1 MDFFARF
8 TNKAK
13 EALSL
18 AAECAKE
25 MGHNYVGTEHLLA
38 GLCGTED
45 STAKLLS
52 ENGVTLE
59 NTASAVI
66 ELVGKG
72 DYVINNAFGYTP
84 RVKKILEYSAAI
96 ARQLGQNYVG
106 TEHILYA
113 LINENDSVAT
123 RVLRELGADKKQL
136 ESGIMSMLEG
146 GRESA
151 GGRGQNGGTP
161 KLDKFGRDLTQ
172 AAKNGEL
179 DPVIGRDAEIERMI
193 QVLIR
198 RTKNNPVLVGEP
210 GVGKSAIAEGLAS
223 RIVEGNVPELLKDKR
238 VVSLDLAGMIAG
250 AKYRGEFEER
260 FKDAINELVKDKNV
274 ILFID
279 EIHTIVGAGSAEGSM
294 DAANMLKPMLAR
306 GEFQLIGA
314 TTLDEYR
321 KYIEKDAALER
332 RFAPITVG
340 EPTCEQTV
348 EILKGLRDKYEAHHK
363 VRITDEAIKAAVTL
377 SDRYITDRFLPDK
390 AIDLMDEAGSKVRIK
405 MFSAPPDVKDIEKHL
420 EDIKKEKEQAV
431 TRQEYEHAAKLRD
444 EEKETTEKLE
454 QIRKAWEEKRGE
466 VKPEVTERDIA
477 EIVADWTKV
486 PVTQLTEDEAHKL
499 LHLEEEL
506 HKRVIGQE
514 EAVSAVAKAI
524 RRARAGLKDP
534 NRPIGSFIFLGPTG
548 VGKTELSKALAESMF
563 GDEDAMI
570 RLDMSEYMEK
580 HAVSKL
586 IGSPP
591 GYVGFDDG
599 GQLTEKVRRKPYCV
613 LLFDEIEK
621 AHPDVFNILLQ
632 ILDDGRLTDAKG
644 RTVDFKNCVIIMTS
658 NIGASEI
665 KQRSMGFGAKDED
678 DAKEKADYESMK
690 ETMIAELKRN
700 FRPEFINRIDDIIV
714 FHKLV
719 PEDISKIARLMI
731 KTVSKRLAER
741 DIYLDFTDEAAELLS
756 KQGFDEEYGARPLRR
771 VIQQTVEDELSERI
785 LDGSIKFGDKVKMTA
800 KDGKIEFELEN
811 EPTQSESAEK

>member
-25 MGHNYVGTEHLLA
+25 LGHNYVGTEHLLA
-38 GLCGTED
+38 GLCGAED
-45 STAKLLS
+45 STSQLLS
-52 ENGVTLE
+52 DCQVNVENV
-59 NTASAVI
+59 ASAIVDM
-66 ELVGKG
+66 VGKG
-72 DYVINNAFGYTP
+72 DYIINNSFGYTP
-84 RVKKILEYSAAI
+84 RVKKILEVSAAI
-96 ARQLGQNYVG
+96 SRQLGNNYVG
-106 TEHILYA
+106 TEHMLYA
-113 LINENDSVAT
+113 IMTESDSVAV
-123 RVLRELGADKKQL
+123 RILRELSADFAKL
-136 ESGIMSMLEG
+136 EQGILEMTRSGGEYASKD
-146 GRESA
+146 SKS
-151 GGRGQNGGTP
+151 GTP
-161 KLDKFGRDLTQ
+161 KLDKFGRDLTL

-179 DPVIGRDAEIERMI
+179 DPVIGRDKEIERMI

-198 RTKNNPVLVGEP
+198 RTKNNPVLIGEP

-223 RIVEGNVPELLKDKR
+223 KIVEGNVPELLKDKR

-260 FKDAINELVKDKNV
+260 FKDALNELVKDKNV

-279 EIHTIVGAGSAEGSM
+279 ELHTIVGAGSAEGSM

-306 GEFQLIGA
+306 GELQLIGA

-332 RFAPITVG
+332 RFAPIMVG
-340 EPTCEQTV
+340 EPTCEETI
-348 EILKGLRDKYEAHHK
+348 EIMKGLRDKYEAHHK
-363 VRITDEAIKAAVTL
+363 VRITDEAIKAAVKL

-390 AIDLMDEAGSKVRIK
+390 AIDLMDEAGSKVRIA
-405 MFSAPPDVKDIEKHL
+405 MFFAPPDIKNLEKRL
-420 EDIKKEKEQAV
+420 ENIKKEKEQAV
-431 TRQEYEHAAKLRD
+431 NRQEFEKAAELRD
-444 EEKETTEKLE
+444 EEKKAAEEVEK
-454 QIRKAWEEKRGE
+454 IRKEWEEKRGE
-466 VKPEVTERDIA
+466 VKAEVTEKDIA
-477 EIVADWTKV
+477 NIVADWTKV
-486 PVTQLTEDEAHKL
+486 PVSQLTEDEAHKL
-499 LHLEEEL
+499 LRLESEL
-506 HKRVIGQE
+506 HKRVIGQD
-514 EAVSAVAKAI
+514 EAVSAVSKAI

-548 VGKTELSKALAESMF
+548 VGKTELSKALAEAMF

-580 HAVSKL
+580 HTVSKL

-644 RTVDFKNCVIIMTS
+644 RTVDFKNCIIIMTS
-658 NIGASEI
+658 NIGANDI
-665 KQRSMGFGAKDED
+665 KKRAMGFSNAEGED
-678 DAKEKADYESMK
+678 KETSDYEIMK
-690 ETMIAELKRN
+690 ENMIAELKRN

-714 FHKLV
+714 FHKLSKDDV
-719 PEDISKIARLMI
+719 SKIADLMLA
-731 KTVSKRLAER
+731 TVAKRLAER
-741 DIYLDFTDEAAELLS
+741 DIYLDYTDEAAKLLS
-756 KQGFDEEYGARPLRR
+756 KRGFDEEYGARPLRR
-771 VIQQTVEDELSERI
+771 VIQQTVEDKLSEEI
-785 LDGSIKFGDKVKMTA
+785 LEGTIKLGDNVKMIV
-800 KDGKIEFELEN
+800 KDDQIAFEK
-811 EPTQSESAEK
+811 ES

>member
-1 MDFFARF
+1 MNFFDRF
-8 TNKAK
+8 TNKAR

-25 MGHNYVGTEHLLA
+25 LGHNYVGTEHLLI
-38 GLCGTED
+38 GLCGGED
-45 STAKLLS
+45 NVAKLLS
-52 ENGVTLE
+52 EHGVTVE
-59 NTASAVI
+59 TAAQAAI
-66 ELVGKG
+66 EIVGKG
-72 DYVINNAFGYTP
+72 DYVITNSFGYTP
-84 RVKKILEYSAAI
+84 RVKQVLELAVAVS
-96 ARQLGQNYVG
+96 RQMSNSYVG
-106 TEHILYA
+106 TEHMLIA
-113 LINENDSVAT
+113 LLNEGDNVAT
-123 RVLRELGADKKQL
+123 RMLRELGVNKNEL
-136 ESGIMSMLEG
+136 EKELMDSLGTDG
-146 GRESA
+146 A
-151 GGRGQNGGTP
+151 QNGNKSDTP
-161 KLDKFGRDLTQ
+161 KLDKFGRDLTE
-172 AAKNGEL
+172 AAKKGEL
-179 DPVIGRDAEIERMI
+179 DPVIGRDKEIERMI

-198 RTKNNPVLVGEP
+198 RTKNNPVLIGEP

-223 RIVEGNVPELLKDKR
+223 RIVDGSVPELLKNKR
-238 VVSLDLAGMIAG
+238 VVSLDLGGMIAG

-260 FKDAINELVKDKNV
+260 FKDALNELIKDKNV

-306 GEFQLIGA
+306 GELQLIGA

-340 EPTCEQTV
+340 EPTCEETV

-390 AIDLMDEAGSKVRIK
+390 AIDLMDEAGSKVRIA
-405 MFSAPPDVKDIEKHL
+405 MFSAPGEIKQLEKHL
-420 EDIKKEKEQAV
+420 EEIRKEKEQAV
-431 TRQEYEHAAKLRD
+431 NKQEYEKAASLRD
-444 EEKETTEKLE
+444 EEKKTDEEVKR
-454 QIRKAWEEKRGE
+454 IRKEWEDKRGAI
-466 VKPEVTERDIA
+466 KAEVTERDIA
-477 EIVADWTKV
+477 NIVADWTKV
-486 PVTQLTEDEAHKL
+486 PVTQLTEDEAQKL
-499 LHLEEEL
+499 LRLEDEL

-514 EAVSAVAKAI
+514 EAVTAVSRAI

-534 NRPIGSFIFLGPTG
+534 NRPVGSFIFLGPTG
-548 VGKTELSKALAESMF
+548 VGKTELTKALAEAMF

-599 GQLTEKVRRKPYCV
+599 GQLTEKVRRKPYSV
-613 LLFDEIEK
+613 ILFDEIEK

-644 RTVDFKNCVIIMTS
+644 RTVNFKNCVIIMTS
-658 NIGASEI
+658 NIGANDI
-665 KQRSMGFGAKDED
+665 KKRSMGFKNDEPE
-678 DAKEKADYESMK
+678 KENASEYEQMK
-690 ETMIAELKRN
+690 EVMIAELKRS

-714 FHKLV
+714 FHKLERKDV
-719 PEDISKIARLMI
+719 SKIADLMLH
-731 KTVSKRLAER
+731 TVAKRLAER
-741 DIYLDFTDEAAELLS
+741 DIYLEYTPEAAELLS
-756 KQGFDEEYGARPLRR
+756 KEGFDEEYGARPLRR
-771 VIQQTVEDELSERI
+771 VIQQTVEDKLSEEI
-785 LDGSIKFGDKVKMTA
+785 LEGKIKLGDKVLMTV
-800 KDGKIEFELEN
+800 KDGKLDFVKNDEKCGDEKQPAQN
-811 EPTQSESAEK
+811 E